1 MRHLGSKQL
10 RLYSGDAQPP
20 PPGLWLLHYEV
31 TGPGRLSGRL
41 AVEVDGT
48 TCRPPAD
55 GLGLAAVARAF
66 SLSPPAEL
74 DTGPARAAAGAWR
87 LQQGCH
93 WTPAN
98 RRGLAP
104 AVWRIPPLHLARPFF
119 HPESTTPRRRCRRR
133 PRRFIVFECRQRFPA
148 CVRSRKTRINSLR
161 AHNSFE
167 SGRKHVRSR
176 LVDAVTLDG
185 SFSRVMPLLDRE
197 NGS

>member
-1 MRHLGSKQL
+1 MQWRSTAPH
-10 RLYSGDAQPP
+10 A
-20 PPGLWLLHYEV
+20 
-31 TGPGRLSGRL
+31 
-41 AVEVDGT
+41 A
-48 TCRPPAD
+48 RPPTVW
-55 GLGLAAVARAF
+55 GWRPLPEPLACRLP
-66 SLSPPAEL
+66 LSSIPA
-74 DTGPARAAAGAWR
+74 PARAAAGAWR

>member
-1 MRHLGSKQL
+1 MRHPGSRQL

-74 DTGPARAAAGAWR
+74 DTGPGQSCGRRLALTAG
-87 LQQGCH
+87 L
-93 WTPAN
+93 
-98 RRGLAP
+98 
-104 AVWRIPPLHLARPFF
+104 PLDACQSPRSSPCSVAHPTSTSQDPF
-119 HPESTTPRRRCRRR
+119 S
-133 PRRFIVFECRQRFPA
+133 ILNQR
-148 CVRSRKTRINSLR
+148 
-161 AHNSFE
+161 
-167 SGRKHVRSR
+167 R
-176 LVDAVTLDG
+176 LVDAAGDNQDELLFLSVG
-185 SFSRVMPLLDRE
+185 SGSQHVFDQGKRVSILYVRTTPLKAAANMYDR
-197 NGS
+197 GSWTP